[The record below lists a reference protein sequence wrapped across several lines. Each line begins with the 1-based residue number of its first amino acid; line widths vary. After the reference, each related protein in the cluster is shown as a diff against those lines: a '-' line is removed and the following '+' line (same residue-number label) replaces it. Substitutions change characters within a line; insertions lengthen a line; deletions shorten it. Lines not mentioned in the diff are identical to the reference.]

1 MKLRVFRLITLQTIT
16 LCSVLF
22 TGACTQPILSYSTGG
37 DGENEIDNRRRT
49 GECAR
54 YERCQEI
61 CDEIF
66 ELREDREL
74 CEEFS
79 LEDVEKLRVVSRIFR
94 DFDRKNSTFLDL
106 KDLEFLL
113 NIGSDPL
120 EKALEQMNDNQKD
133 DFLVWLA
140 ADPKATGIIGN
151 AEGKEFEFLKQVLG
165 PSESEVLSQINKPID
180 DEDTVIEI
188 ALNKNNLFLLEW
200 FHDFFGDNCEKNSS
214 YETCVF
220 TRYYCHFS
228 LSHDSLEKKFFNY
241 AFFTELLN
249 KILKEHQPDR
259 SPSWWTGRTTVQDL
273 ESWQTYPNNV
283 CGEDLY

>member
-22 TGACTQPILSYSTGG
+22 TGACTQPILSFSS
-37 DGENEIDNRRRT
+37 GEGEVEIDNRRRT

-79 LEDVEKLRVVSRIFR
+79 MEDVEKLRAVSRILK
-94 DFDRKNSTFLDL
+94 DFDRNNSTSLDL

-113 NIGSDPL
+113 NISLDPL
-120 EKALEQMNDNQKD
+120 EKILEQMSDDQKD
-133 DFLVWLA
+133 DFLLWLA
-140 ADPKATGIIGN
+140 ADPEAAGIIGN
-151 AEGKEFEFLKQVLG
+151 AEKEFEFLKYVLG
-165 PSESEVLSQINKPID
+165 PSESDILSQINKPID

-188 ALNKNNLFLLEW
+188 ALNKNNRSILEW
-200 FHDFFGDNCEKNSS
+200 FHDFFGSNCEKNSS

-228 LSHDSLEKKFFNY
+228 LSRDSWEKKFFDY
-241 AFFTELLN
+241 AFFTEILN
-249 KILKEHQPDR
+249 KILKEHQPAR
-259 SPSWWTGRTTVQDL
+259 SPSWWTRGTTVQDL
-273 ESWQTYPNNV
+273 ESWQNYPHNV
-283 CGEDLY
+283 CAEELY

>member
-1 MKLRVFRLITLQTIT
+1 MKFKVFPLIIFQIIT
-16 LCSVLF
+16 LCGVLL
-22 TGACTQPILSYSTGG
+22 TGACTQPILSFSS
-37 DGENEIDNRRRT
+37 GEGEAEIDNRRRT

-79 LEDVEKLRVVSRIFR
+79 MEDVEKLRVVSKIFK
-94 DFDRKNSTFLDL
+94 DFDRKNSTSLDL

-113 NIGSDPL
+113 NISSDPL
-120 EKALEQMNDNQKD
+120 EKTLEQMSDNQKD

-140 ADPKATGIIGN
+140 ADPEATGIVGN
-151 AEGKEFEFLKQVLG
+151 AEKEFEFLKQVLG
-165 PSESEVLSQINKPID
+165 PSESDILSRINKPID

-188 ALNKNNLFLLEW
+188 ALNKNNRSILEW
-200 FHDFFGDNCEKNSS
+200 FHDFFGSNCEKNSS
-214 YETCVF
+214 YETCIF

-228 LSHDSLEKKFFNY
+228 LSNDSLEKKFFKY
-241 AFFTELLN
+241 PFFTEILN
-249 KILKEHQPDR
+249 KVLREHQPAR
-259 SPSWWTGRTTVQDL
+259 SPSWWTRGTTVQDL
-273 ESWQTYPNNV
+273 ESWQNYPHNV
-283 CGEDLY
+283 CAEELY